1 MSLRREGDSNP
12 RSTDRRTTVFET
24 AAFDR
29 SAISPIIILAAF
41 TTASIPLR
49 GTISPI
55 IYLKQ
60 HSPRSL
66 SRCAGPSLQLY
77 ILHSIHRGVYP
88 APRDHLSNYI
98 SYTAF
103 TAEFIPLRGTIS
115 PIIYLTQHSPRSL
128 SRSAGP
134 SLQLYILHTHSLRV
148 YPAPRDHL
156 SNYISYTAFTAEFIP
171 LRGTISPIINTD
183 SDPDGKSRSYPWIE
197 LKR

>member
-1 MSLRREGDSNP
+1 MQAWLAYPQNKNPTAMPGDYFVFGGERGIRTPGPPIGGQRFSRP
-12 RSTDRRTTVFET
+12 PHST
-24 AAFDR
+24 A
-29 SAISPIIILAAF
+29 L
-41 TTASIPLR
+41 
-49 GTISPI
+49 
-55 IYLKQ
+55 
-60 HSPRSL
+60 
-66 SRCAGPSLQLY
+66 PSLQLY

-134 SLQLYILHTHSLRV
+134 SLQLYILHSIHRGV

-156 SNYISYTAFTAEFIP
+156 S
-171 LRGTISPIINTD
+171 
-183 SDPDGKSRSYPWIE
+183 
-197 LKR
+197 